1 MRVRLA
7 GNHECV
13 LLPAI
18 EMSAGEAFADIG
30 MHDVA
35 GDSTPPADAWEPHC
49 ASQTLWV
56 AVDEADRPFGF
67 LASGVQADILF
78 IYELAVARDR
88 QRQGAGRALIAAA
101 EKGAKTLGMRA
112 VYLTTFCDVPFNGPY
127 YRELGYAVVADADL
141 PPVLKP
147 VMDAER
153 RRWIEPDRQRCAM
166 MKRVN

>member
-7 GNHECV
+7 GNHECE

-18 EMSAGEAFADIG
+18 ETSAGQAFADIG

-35 GDSTPPADAWEPHC
+35 GESTPTAEIWEPHC

-56 AVDEADRPFGF
+56 AVDDADQPFGF
-67 LASGVQADILF
+67 LASGIQGDLLF
-78 IYELAVARDR
+78 IYELAVAHEH

-101 EKGAKTLGMRA
+101 EAGATRLGLLA
-112 VYLTTFCDVPFNGPY
+112 VYLTTFCDVAFNGPY
-127 YRELGYAVVADADL
+127 YRKLGYEVVDDADL
-141 PPVLKP
+141 PDVLKP

-153 RRWIEPDRQRCAM
+153 RRWIEPDRRRCAM
-166 MKRVN
+166 RKSV

>member
-7 GNHECV
+7 GNHECA

-18 EMSAGEAFADIG
+18 EASAGQVFADIG

-35 GDSTPPADAWEPHC
+35 GDAAPPSDVWEPHC

-56 AVDEADRPFGF
+56 AVDDGDRPFGF
-67 LASGVQADILF
+67 LASGVQGDLLF
-78 IYELAVARDR
+78 IYELAVAHDH

-101 EKGAKTLGMRA
+101 ERGAAGLGLGA
-112 VYLTTFCDVPFNGPY
+112 VYLTTFCDVAFNGPY
-127 YRELGYAVVADADL
+127 YRALGYEVVADAFL
-141 PPVLKP
+141 PDVLKP

-153 RRWIEPDRQRCAM
+153 RRWTQPDRRRCAM
-166 MKRVN
+166 RKTV